1 MTRMSV
7 GNKTKHTKSLG
18 TKRSRSLFPA
28 LFISAV
34 RMWCKEWR
42 RFCVLAVI
50 AMLGVAVLTGIYAG
64 CNDMLLGANNMY
76 AKLRSYDLQVASTLG
91 LTRDDVT
98 ALQSLPAVSE
108 VEAEYSRKAT
118 ALPAND
124 ATSSYAVNLVH
135 YVSARK
141 QLNQLHL
148 LRGTMPSNT
157 REVAVTQR
165 FLHDSGL
172 HIGDTVVI
180 TVQQRK
186 ESSNKESSN
195 KESSNKESSN
205 KESSNKESSHKET
218 PAKTEKKNETY
229 RLRIT
234 ASVLD
239 SNDLNN
245 PDGYQS
251 KAFRNSVTSRYPM
264 FTFADFRSVKKLPYT
279 VISVRLK
286 SAQNVNTFS
295 QAYRNIVDEASKQIH
310 ERVQVTREKARRN
323 QLVDNLTNLEARR
336 IVASAKKLKGAP
348 EQVVKQAYEKVRE
361 RIKPAIERRVPQAR
375 WHVITRI
382 ANESYASLR
391 SDIASIQS
399 LGYAFPAIFLIVAMM
414 MSLTAMA
421 RMVEEERGLIGTYLS
436 LGYGRSAAVTRH
448 AFFAIL
454 ACIIGGGIGDI
465 VGFLAIPSLLLKILH
480 GLYSVPD
487 VTLRY
492 DWLYGSLCVLA
503 FVIPVAVCTIVVSWR
518 ETRQVPALLLRPKA
532 PRAGARVLLERLPWI
547 WNRMSFLNKVTVR
560 NLARFKGRLCMT
572 IGGVAGCTALIVCAL
587 ALNDTVATL
596 GIRQYEGIY
605 RYDMIAVS
613 APESFKRMQ
622 SSIENDKSKHR
633 IETVL
638 ASYVSSGEIAK
649 YQSDGSDKSQHH
661 ATEDAESV
669 QLIVVKDAATLA
681 RLVRL
686 CDVDDN
692 LRQVP
697 LNDEGPLLSQS
708 AAASLNIGRGDKIA
722 ITNVSFKRAVVKVR
736 AIVRNLIGS
745 NMYMT
750 ARCYERL
757 FGAKGAKDATAAKQ
771 GQSVK
776 ENALIMRLRGSDNA
790 RIRYADAFAERDG
803 VLRVINITRMKH
815 AFSFDLMNAVVALII
830 ALAAGLA
837 LAVLFTLASTNI
849 SERARE
855 IATLKVL
862 GFYRREVHAYVH
874 KEMLILTLVGIAV
887 GLPLGRFI
895 AGMLTSAL
903 RMPSLYFEVEVA
915 PLSYGIAGCVTLIFA
930 LIVQWSTNPA
940 LDRIDPVSSLKSV
953 E

>member
-1 MTRMSV
+1 
-7 GNKTKHTKSLG
+7 
-18 TKRSRSLFPA
+18 
-28 LFISAV
+28 
-34 RMWCKEWR
+34 MWCKEWR

-195 KESSNKESSN
+195 KESSNKEN
-205 KESSNKESSHKET
+205 

-229 RLRIT
+229 RLCIT

-336 IVASAKKLKGAP
+336 IVASSKKLKGAP

-757 FGAKGAKDATAAKQ
+757 FGAKGAKDTKDTGPKDATAAKQ

>member
-180 TVQQRK
+180 KVQQRK
-186 ESSNKESSN
+186 ESNKESS
-195 KESSNKESSN
+195 
-205 KESSNKESSHKET
+205 KESSHKENPT
-218 PAKTEKKNETY
+218 KTEKKNETY

-295 QAYRNIVDEASKQIH
+295 QAYRNIVDEASEQIH
-310 ERVQVTREKARRN
+310 ERVQVTREKARRS

-336 IVASAKKLKGAP
+336 IVASSKKLKGAP

-465 VGFLAIPSLLLKILH
+465 VGFLAIPSLLLKILR

-708 AAASLNIGRGDKIA
+708 AAASLNIGRGDKVA

-757 FGAKGAKDATAAKQ
+757 FGAKGSKDATAAKQ

>member
-1 MTRMSV
+1 MVTRMSV

-118 ALPAND
+118 ALPASD
-124 ATSSYAVNLVH
+124 STSSYAVNLVH

-186 ESSNKESSN
+186 ESSNKESS
-195 KESSNKESSN
+195 
-205 KESSNKESSHKET
+205 HKEN

-708 AAASLNIGRGDKIA
+708 AAASLNIGRGDKVA

-757 FGAKGAKDATAAKQ
+757 FGAKGSKDATAAKQ

>member
-195 KESSNKESSN
+195 KESS
-205 KESSNKESSHKET
+205 HKET

-336 IVASAKKLKGAP
+336 IVASSKKLKGAP

-757 FGAKGAKDATAAKQ
+757 FGAKGSKDATAAKQ

>member
-1 MTRMSV
+1 MSV

-195 KESSNKESSN
+195 KESS
-205 KESSNKESSHKET
+205 HKET
-218 PAKTEKKNETY
+218 PAKIEKKNETY

-757 FGAKGAKDATAAKQ
+757 FGAKGSKDATAAKQ

-895 AGMLTSAL
+895 AGLLTSAL

-915 PLSYGIAGCVTLIFA
+915 PLSYGIAGCITLIFA

>member
-195 KESSNKESSN
+195 KESS
-205 KESSNKESSHKET
+205 HKET

-295 QAYRNIVDEASKQIH
+295 QAYRNIVDEASEQIH

-336 IVASAKKLKGAP
+336 IVASSKKLKGAP

-465 VGFLAIPSLLLKILH
+465 VGFLAIPSLLLKILR